1 MAKYRIQ
8 FVVPLT
14 LACAL
19 LTVAA
24 GCQTVNTYD
33 PQDPQAVAHTVK
45 DKRVETDLSLIN
57 KAHMQSLITA
67 KTPDGFLKVQ
77 AQLFNGTNKR
87 AKINYRF
94 QWADQEGM
102 LIDTPLSTWKQVSL
116 AGREKVSIQATAPT
130 KNAVDFR
137 LKLLEPKG

>member
-1 MAKYRIQ
+1 MAKRRIQ
-8 FVVPLT
+8 LIATLT
-14 LACAL
+14 LTGVLVGA
-19 LTVAA
+19 VA
-24 GCQTVNTYD
+24 GCQTVNTYE
-33 PQDPQAVAHTVK
+33 PNDPQAVVHTVN
-45 DKRVETDLSLIN
+45 DKRVETDMSLIN

-67 KTPDGFLKVQ
+67 HTPDGLLKVQ

-87 AKINYRF
+87 EKINYRF
-94 QWADQEGM
+94 QWVDQDGM

-116 AGREKVSIQATAPT
+116 AGREKVMIQATAPS